1 MNLILNDPA
10 ALWSIVAM
18 ALVIFG
24 GGYLIYRFLKDNTR
38 S

>member
-24 GGYLIYRFLKDNTR
+24 GGYLIYRFLKNTTK